1 MMRAL
6 SGRIALGATLALCM
20 LGASAPARAVL
31 LTVPSYKQCDSAWGS
46 DPLGTCSETMCS
58 AGCAV
63 TSTSMVFEYFGGTQ
77 DPGEL
82 NACLTSN
89 GGYAS
94 GCLIYW
100 SNNCMPN
107 GVSYD
112 GTGGDIDTALANGYP
127 VIAYVTSSQT
137 SMHFVV
143 IIGNN
148 GGEYQIHDPAWNYA
162 TISDGGY
169 TIQGLRFYSGN
180 VAVCECSSGDQE
192 SRACGFCGTETRSCE
207 SGCDWGAWVCQDV
220 GVCHAD
226 AEEDCGLCGTR
237 ICDQACA
244 WGACDDPCSEDAGAG
259 DGGATTDGGVGQDAA
274 PEGDSGVEPDASSG
288 RLDPR
293 MVSGCACHTTSSG
306 ADGFSLV
313 FVLAFALLTV
323 GGLARHRRRSRRSSP
338 AGSTTSGTRFT
349 SSPELRFRA

>member
-1 MMRAL
+1 MMRVVSVRA
-6 SGRIALGATLALCM
+6 ALGAALAFFL
-20 LGASAPARAVL
+20 LGGALPARAVIL
-31 LTVPSYKQCDSAWGS
+31 SVPSYKQCDGAWGS

-63 TSTSMVFEYFGGTQ
+63 TSTSMVFTYFGGTQ

-100 SNNCMPN
+100 SNGCMPN

-112 GTGGDIDTALANGYP
+112 GTGGDIDAALASGYP
-127 VIAYVTSSQT
+127 VIAHVTSSQT

-148 GGEYQIHDPAWNYA
+148 GGEYQINDPAWNYA

-169 TIQGLRFYSGN
+169 TIEGLRFYSGN
-180 VAVCECSSGDQE
+180 VVVCECSSGDVE
-192 SRACGFCGTETRSCE
+192 TRACGFCGTETRTCD
-207 SGCDWGAWVCQDV
+207 SGCTWGAWVCQDS
-220 GVCHAD
+220 GVCTTD

-237 ICDQACA
+237 ICDQTCA
-244 WGACDDPCSEDAGAG
+244 WGACDDPCSVDAGPP
-259 DGGATTDGGVGQDAA
+259 DGGASADGGGLPDAGSA
-274 PEGDSGVEPDASSG
+274 DDAEVEPDADHPD
-288 RLDPR
+288 LDPR
-293 MVSGCACHTTSSG
+293 MTAGCACSARQSG
-306 ADGFSLV
+306 ADPLD
-313 FVLAFALLTV
+313 LPFALLALFALFAYV
-323 GGLARHRRRSRRSSP
+323 RRRRH
-338 AGSTTSGTRFT
+338 
-349 SSPELRFRA
+349 